1 MFHFSNNIVIFNIVH
16 TKHFSAEYWKKSRC
30 QNWTRHAAYTFR
42 IIYDGIPIN
51 CTQAVSYI
59 TFSAIKFSLL
69 NFSTTH
75 VLSICI
81 FCLSTL
87 IDRKFDC
94 FFFLSWRFYPLRW
107 KNGIDRLS
115 KRIGIERSSMT
126 HKRTNFVACSNF
138 RIGVIDNRCIVK
150 SSESWSTIVYLSP
163 LTLSNSI
170 SFHRMTCYVSKILY
184 SLGQFS

>member
-1 MFHFSNNIVIFNIVH
+1 MFHFSNNIIICLISFIRNIFQQSI
-16 TKHFSAEYWKKSRC
+16 EKKSRC

-94 FFFLSWRFYPLRW
+94 FFFFIVEILPSTVEEW
-107 KNGIDRLS
+107 DRS
-115 KRIGIERSSMT
+115 
-126 HKRTNFVACSNF
+126 
-138 RIGVIDNRCIVK
+138 IV
-150 SSESWSTIVYLSP
+150 ETYR
-163 LTLSNSI
+163 
-170 SFHRMTCYVSKILY
+170 HREILDDT
-184 SLGQFS
+184 